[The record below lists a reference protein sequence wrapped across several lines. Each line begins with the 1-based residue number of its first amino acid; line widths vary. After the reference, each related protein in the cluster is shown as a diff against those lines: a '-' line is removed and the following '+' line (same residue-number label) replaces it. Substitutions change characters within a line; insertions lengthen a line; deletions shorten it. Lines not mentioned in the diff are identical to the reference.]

1 MADIGSLVIKLAAET
16 AEFREDLGKSARL
29 LEKHADGMRLSLE
42 NVAKVAKATFVLAI
56 GVESVGALK
65 ALISHTLESVAA
77 LQDLAEQSGASA
89 TALSG
94 FAPVATISGLAM
106 DQVGQG
112 LVKLS
117 KGLAGIDDETKGASQ
132 ALQFLGIQAKD
143 ASGNLRDPADV
154 MNDVALKLAQFE
166 DGAGKTAI
174 ALDLFGK
181 SGAQLLPFLKDLAAN
196 QDLNIRLT
204 QDQIEAA
211 EHASKA
217 LGRMKAEHNFVAQT
231 LLMEAIPAAEE
242 FVSQLKLMFLGTT
255 NAAEGILKLRND
267 GTLKDWG
274 QQAAYALAIVVDGL
288 RAVALMVKAVA
299 GSFEVVWADIELLGT
314 FLAGGKGL
322 NPFSEENVAI
332 LKEALAKRNAVVEK
346 ANRNYVDLW
355 EMPLLADRLKA
366 RFEELNNVPPPVV
379 REPPKPRLNY
389 STATGA
395 VTAAEMARIDS
406 EVKRLQAQVDVETG
420 ILKDRQRTIDLLE
433 SQGYISFREASDA
446 RVAAQED
453 FVEHLRVLS
462 AQEEAILMAGLAN
475 VAKTT
480 QDKLKLQD
488 RLNEVIL
495 RRERLERESLQSN
508 LERQLRLP
516 GETMKELQE
525 QVARAQAQLH
535 ATEDQIK
542 TLRENGSISE
552 LESLKRL
559 SSARRSS
566 AEELQ
571 ALAAR
576 ARELVEAAP
585 GNDRLADSLRRIEE
599 AARQAADGAQLLGQ
613 RALELS
619 DPGAGFAKALRS
631 LGEETELLG
640 KQMEAVTTKAFNG
653 MTDAL
658 TNFVMTG
665 KLDFKSLATS
675 IISDLVRIQ
684 IQRAITLPLA
694 NALGSYFGFASG
706 GVMTAGGPMPLRAYA
721 SGGVATSPQLALFGE
736 GSRPE
741 AYVPLPD
748 GRSIPV
754 TMSQPA
760 GGNSGGDVFNIS
772 VNVSEGGV
780 GPASGSGEQ
789 GRDLGRAISSAVRQ
803 ELLNQKR
810 AGGLLDPRRMGA

>member
-1 MADIGSLVIKLAAET
+1 
-16 AEFREDLGKSARL
+16 
-29 LEKHADGMRLSLE
+29 
-42 NVAKVAKATFVLAI
+42 
-56 GVESVGALK
+56 
-65 ALISHTLESVAA
+65 
-77 LQDLAEQSGASA
+77 
-89 TALSG
+89 
-94 FAPVATISGLAM
+94 
-106 DQVGQG
+106 
-112 LVKLS
+112 
-117 KGLAGIDDETKGASQ
+117 
-132 ALQFLGIQAKD
+132 
-143 ASGNLRDPADV
+143 
-154 MNDVALKLAQFE
+154 
-166 DGAGKTAI
+166 
-174 ALDLFGK
+174 
-181 SGAQLLPFLKDLAAN
+181 
-196 QDLNIRLT
+196 
-204 QDQIEAA
+204 
-211 EHASKA
+211 
-217 LGRMKAEHNFVAQT
+217 
-231 LLMEAIPAAEE
+231 
-242 FVSQLKLMFLGTT
+242 
-255 NAAEGILKLRND
+255 
-267 GTLKDWG
+267 
-274 QQAAYALAIVVDGL
+274 
-288 RAVALMVKAVA
+288 
-299 GSFEVVWADIELLGT
+299 
-314 FLAGGKGL
+314 
-322 NPFSEENVAI
+322 
-332 LKEALAKRNAVVEK
+332 
-346 ANRNYVDLW
+346 
-355 EMPLLADRLKA
+355 
-366 RFEELNNVPPPVV
+366 
-379 REPPKPRLNY
+379 
-389 STATGA
+389 
-395 VTAAEMARIDS
+395 
-406 EVKRLQAQVDVETG
+406 
-420 ILKDRQRTIDLLE
+420 
-433 SQGYISFREASDA
+433 
-446 RVAAQED
+446 
-453 FVEHLRVLS
+453 
-462 AQEEAILMAGLAN
+462 MAGLAN

-675 IISDLVRIQ
+675 IISDLIRIQ
-684 IQRAITLPLA
+684 IQRAVTLPMA
-694 NALGSYFGFASG
+694 KALGSLFGFADG
-706 GVMTAGGPMPLRAYA
+706 GVMTSTGPLPLRAYA
-721 SGGVATSPQLALFGE
+721 SGGVATTPQLAVFGE
-736 GSRPE
+736 GSMAE

-754 TMSQPA
+754 TMNQSSS
-760 GGNSGGDVFNIS
+760 GGGDVFNVS
-772 VNVSEGGV
+772 VNVVEGGV
-780 GPASGSGEQ
+780 TTNAGE
-789 GRDLGRAISSAVRQ
+789 GKELGRAISSAVRQ

-810 AGGLLDPRRMGA
+810 AGGLLDPRRQ